1 MRKGKVAEMD
11 VARVPENLK
20 EIFLQNPTLGVKK
33 KMSIFKDGAVNMI
46 GLK

>member
-1 MRKGKVAEMD
+1 MRKGKVAEID

-33 KMSIFKDGAVNMI
+33 KCQFLKRVQSI
-46 GLK
+46 